1 MHKTNRIFEKIL
13 PPPFYLKVACKKK
26 IVGEGVFSRAY
37 SSEINWVKLQ
47 SVQLENE
54 IVNCQWLVTLC
65 MCEQKI
71 HCMQV
76 LSISFQC

>member
-13 PPPFYLKVACKKK
+13 PPPLLPQSSVQKK
-26 IVGEGVFSRAY
+26 IVGEGVFSGAY
-37 SSEINWVKLQ
+37 SSEINWVKLP

-65 MCEQKI
+65 MGEQEI